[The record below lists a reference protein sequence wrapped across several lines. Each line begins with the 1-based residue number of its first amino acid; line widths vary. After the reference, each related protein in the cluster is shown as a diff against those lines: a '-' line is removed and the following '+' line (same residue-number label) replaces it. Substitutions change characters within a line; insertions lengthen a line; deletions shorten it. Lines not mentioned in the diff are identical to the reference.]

1 MLPWQGCR
9 PRRTGAPKHG
19 TGERGGFIDRAE
31 DALSTAILLRCVW
44 TGETEGNA
52 MGGEER
58 ARDRVVK
65 LLPVVRLKTLN
76 VATELHTDKSMEGNE
91 GG

>member
-1 MLPWQGCR
+1 
-9 PRRTGAPKHG
+9 
-19 TGERGGFIDRAE
+19 
-31 DALSTAILLRCVW
+31 
-44 TGETEGNA
+44 